1 MRPSR
6 AAIAPGREIRLACAD
21 LETREGPVRKM
32 LISCGAV
39 ALLSTAASAQAA
51 RVDPFVITV
60 DAHSY
65 VSYAWPIVI
74 SPVEHLV
81 QAPEARMSNC
91 RREGGLP
98 LSLGLNKLVYSL
110 AGANLDGQTLRIE
123 FHPTRVVIDT
133 AFGDTVCDGAALTG
147 ETGLGR
153 VFRDYFEHG

>member
-1 MRPSR
+1 MRK
-6 AAIAPGREIRLACAD
+6 LF
-21 LETREGPVRKM
+21 
-32 LISCGAV
+32 ISCGAV

-51 RVDPFVITV
+51 HVDPFVITV

-74 SPVEHLV
+74 SPLEHLV
-81 QAPEARMSNC
+81 QAPEARMRNC

-110 AGANLDGQTLRIE
+110 AGNNLDAQSLRIE
-123 FHPTRVVIDT
+123 FNPTRVVMDT
-133 AFGDTVCDGAALTG
+133 AFGDAVCDGAALTG
-147 ETGLGR
+147 ETGLER